1 MRSTLKGTM
10 KITAEEEQVLCLLG
24 KTLFIR
30 VCELGNTAVSSG
42 IAVHLQLRHF
52 DIVIIKTQ
60 EEKRGKIHCAP
71 FYSLSLEC
79 YFKHSFQDMFF
90 SWVAILLLVARA
102 MTGLSQGAKRNNRNI
117 NVPCSVIIIYCVQWK
132 LSFVEPLGSQSSWTI
147 KIFIFIIIKY
157 WL

>member
-1 MRSTLKGTM
+1 M
-10 KITAEEEQVLCLLG
+10 KIAAEEEQVLCLLG

-42 IAVHLQLRHF
+42 IAVYLQLRHF
-52 DIVIIKTQ
+52 DIVIIKNQ

-90 SWVAILLLVARA
+90 S
-102 MTGLSQGAKRNNRNI
+102 
-117 NVPCSVIIIYCVQWK
+117 
-132 LSFVEPLGSQSSWTI
+132 
-147 KIFIFIIIKY
+147 
-157 WL
+157 